1 MKIIDKCF
9 YEKSE
14 KLNEYSNYYERIT
27 NNNNY
32 YIRYYTNNEFDW
44 YICNQNYLIIASV
57 TPFDNM
63 LEHEYQKNKRC
74 IKLKNILD
82 ENY

>member
-9 YEKSE
+9 GEKS
-14 KLNEYSNYYERIT
+14 NEHSNYYERIIK
-27 NNNNY
+27 NNNP
-32 YIRYYTNNEFDW
+32 YIRFYTVVNNEFDW

-63 LEHEYQKNKRC
+63 LEHEYQKTKRC
-74 IKLKNILD
+74 IKLKNILN